1 MAAVSA
7 TTAAGAGASGA
18 ASATAAC
25 QAVPAAG
32 SSSSSA
38 RLFVGCVLVRLD
50 HIDLDLEVH
59 FQVFELGGV
68 DDFLSQIN
76 ITGVYVSVYIRDV
89 RQVCHLRQA
98 NRVTSCRGQVRI
110 LTHYA

>member
-7 TTAAGAGASGA
+7 TTTAGAGASGA
-18 ASATAAC
+18 ACRHPAC
-25 QAVPAAG
+25 QAGGGRVVVLVG
-32 SSSSSA
+32 
-38 RLFVGCVLVRLD
+38 RLFLGCVLVRLD
-50 HIDLDLEVH
+50 HVDLDLEVH

-110 LTHYA
+110 ITHYA